1 MTKALATNGSMSI
14 VSIQYDIIDSVEL
27 DSGERC
33 EIFYDVQ
40 NSAPYFILNDI
51 KYYLDEFIRL
61 D

>member
-1 MTKALATNGSMSI
+1 MSKILATNGSIGI
-14 VSIQYDIIDSVEL
+14 VGIQYDIIDSVEL

-33 EIFYDVQ
+33 EIYYDIQ
-40 NSAPYFILNDI
+40 NCEPYFILNDV

>member
-1 MTKALATNGSMSI
+1 MSKALATNGTISI
-14 VSIQYDIIDSVEL
+14 VGIQYDIIDSVEL
-27 DSGERC
+27 DSGEHC

-40 NSAPYFILNDI
+40 NSEPYFILNDV

>member
-1 MTKALATNGSMSI
+1 MKAIATNGTMNI

-40 NSAPYFILNDI
+40 NSEPFFILNDI